1 METLGQLFPSANP
14 LNLVPSLSFGGIPN
28 PPAVQYDP
36 RVPIAAHDERPVM
49 HDNVSWIKGDHTFKF
64 GVYYELNDASEGPRS
79 SAGLHTDTF
88 NFQRSSLNPFDTNHP
103 FSNAITGNF
112 FSYGESSGQTEGLA
126 RTYTVEWFVQD
137 SWKVTPRLTL
147 DLGVRFSSFTPWRLR
162 ENEGSAFA
170 IDRFV
175 GGTIP
180 KLYQPG
186 INASGQRTA
195 FDPVGGGF
203 FPSPFIGAFVPGTG
217 DNLNGVVVGDGKDD
231 YLHGYRERPAPVVQP
246 RFGFAY
252 DPFGHGKT
260 AIRGSFAVNT
270 QAVFGSQGSMW
281 AVTTAP
287 PILQSPSIF
296 FDNMDTFL
304 NAGAV
309 TFPAGEFYSFDPEF
323 NPPLVYQWN
332 FGVQQDVGGGTVLD
346 VSYVGNSGHRL
357 YQTRQI
363 NTIAPGARFQDAA
376 VDPTTGGVLRDT
388 FLRPYFGF
396 EGIRYQENS
405 GWSNYNS
412 LQVSLNKRFSS
423 GLQYGV
429 AYTWSKA
436 MGLGGGDRDGLP
448 IYRDTRSYLYGK
460 TPFDQTHMLVINYLY
475 NLPNA
480 QVFAK
485 SAVGRA
491 VFHNWEV
498 AGIIS
503 MASGFP
509 QGIGLSYTDGV
520 DRWGGGDAPRVNMA
534 ENPIISNKSF
544 DRWFNTNSVSAPGF
558 GDFGNAPRDVFRR
571 PGLNVWDFTVYKNIP
586 VHERARF
593 QLRWEFYNLF
603 NHTQFD
609 GVDNGA
615 RFTPDG
621 QQINSNFGRV
631 TSARQSRQM
640 QVSIRFEF

>member
-1 METLGQLFPSANP
+1 MVPALSSTEYAWSTELLF
-14 LNLVPSLSFGGIPN
+14 FGG
-28 PPAVQYDP
+28 V
-36 RVPIAAHDERPVM
+36 
-49 HDNVSWIKGDHTFKF
+49 
-64 GVYYELNDASEGPRS
+64 S
-79 SAGLHTDTF
+79 SASISCG
-88 NFQRSSLNPFDTNHP
+88 NSL
-103 FSNAITGNF
+103 
-112 FSYGESSGQTEGLA
+112 L
-126 RTYTVEWFVQD
+126 RT
-137 SWKVTPRLTL
+137 
-147 DLGVRFSSFTPWRLR
+147 
-162 ENEGSAFA
+162 
-170 IDRFV
+170 
-175 GGTIP
+175 
-180 KLYQPG
+180 
-186 INASGQRTA
+186 
-195 FDPVGGGF
+195 
-203 FPSPFIGAFVPGTG
+203 
-217 DNLNGVVVGDGKDD
+217 
-231 YLHGYRERPAPVVQP
+231 
-246 RFGFAY
+246 
-252 DPFGHGKT
+252 
-260 AIRGSFAVNT
+260 RGSFAVNT

-287 PILQSPSIF
+287 PILESPSIF
-296 FDNMDTFL
+296 FDNMDSFL
-304 NAGAV
+304 SAGSV
-309 TFPAGEFYSFDPEF
+309 SFPAGEFYSFDPVF

-332 FGVQQDVGGGTVLD
+332 FGIQQDVGSGTVLD
-346 VSYVGNSGHRL
+346 VSYVGNAGHRL

-388 FLRPYFGF
+388 FIRPYFGF

-491 VFHNWEV
+491 IFHNWEV

-509 QGIGLSYTDGV
+509 KGIGLSYTDGV

-558 GDFGNAPRDVFRR
+558 GDFGNAPRDVFRG

-586 VHERARF
+586 VHEKARF

-609 GVDNGA
+609 GVDTGA

-621 QQINSNFGRV
+621 TQINGNFGRV

-640 QVSIRFEF
+640 QVSLRFEF